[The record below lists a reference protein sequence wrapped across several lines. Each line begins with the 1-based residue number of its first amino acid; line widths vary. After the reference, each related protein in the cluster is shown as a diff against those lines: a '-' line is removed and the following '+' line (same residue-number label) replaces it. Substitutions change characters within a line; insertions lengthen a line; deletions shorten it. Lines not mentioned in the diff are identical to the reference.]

1 MTTDFVLRFISIQ
14 SIMQQKYKYMYVQL
28 MTVAGDVCNGVF
40 CAVFFPI
47 RCLGRD
53 QGLN

>member
-28 MTVAGDVCNGVF
+28 MVVAGDVSGGVF
-40 CAVFFPI
+40 VLSFFH
-47 RCLGRD
+47 
-53 QGLN
+53 